1 MREVA
6 NGRVIGIDG
15 CQAEN
20 DGDELTVKLKDVRK
34 EVERGEIVLKYPSCQ
49 PFCLGMRRSPASV
62 AALWRYSVWQLFL
75 CVQSNAPVISV
86 D

>member
-20 DGDELTVKLKDVRK
+20 DCDELTVKLKDVQK
-34 EVERGEIVLKYPSCQ
+34 EVERGEIVLKY
-49 PFCLGMRRSPASV
+49 FMGFL
-62 AALWRYSVWQLFL
+62 AAVSLSVWG
-75 CVQSNAPVISV
+75 
-86 D
+86 